1 MRRPRFGAFLTSIA
15 VAAVFTGC
23 GDSGTGPTTTPT
35 TTAPP
40 PAPAAAIEVSGNGH
54 ITVHPSAVAAFA
66 VAVEFPIRIQE
77 TAGGTAIWN
86 FFRVS
91 YFKNGVEIERN
102 EQGADA
108 IQAAGYRNIGARATL
123 TVSVITRANSVD
135 WDDVELRLGFTDN
148 RDARVFE
155 QVLTLDSF
163 DGVVLDLTPALL
175 PEGSSFAI
183 VETSKQR

>member
-1 MRRPRFGAFLTSIA
+1 MRHSRYGAFLTSIA
-15 VAAVFTGC
+15 VAAVFAGC
-23 GDSGTGPTTTPT
+23 GDSGGTSPTPT
-35 TTAPP
+35 TTTTAV
-40 PAPAAAIEVSGNGH
+40 PAAAIQVSGNGD
-54 ITVHPSAVAAFA
+54 IAVHPSAVAAFDF
-66 VAVEFPIRIQE
+66 AVEFPIRIQE

-108 IQAAGYRNIGARATL
+108 IQAAGYRNIGARATI
-123 TVSVITRANSVD
+123 TPNVITRNNSVD

-155 QVLTLDSF
+155 QILTLDSF
-163 DGVVLDLTPALL
+163 DGVVIDLTPALI
-175 PEGSSFAI
+175 PEGSTFAI
-183 VETSKQR
+183 VETSE